1 MTQGVIEAIT
11 GGRVVSIVRERSA
24 SEARGEVIRLVKAG
38 AQAIEVS
45 LGTPDALDVVRW
57 MVDEFAGHGVQC
69 GVGTVL
75 TVDQVHAAAD
85 IGARFVVS
93 PIGSNTLVSAAR
105 GRGMVGVF
113 GAMTPTECFAAVAD
127 GAEFVK
133 LFPARAWTPNGL
145 RDLLQAMPNLRIVPT
160 GGLSLDDADSW
171 LAAGAVAL
179 GLGGAL
185 RRESSAARLQAF
197 YHRVRRTEIGP

>member
-1 MTQGVIEAIT
+1 MMQAVIDAIT
-11 GGRVVSIVRERSA
+11 RGRVVSIVRERSA
-24 SEARGEVIRLVKAG
+24 PDARTEVLRLVKAG
-38 AQAIEVS
+38 ARAIEVS
-45 LGTPDALDVVRW
+45 SGTPDALDVVRW
-57 MVDEFAGHGVQC
+57 MVDEFAGLGVQC

-75 TVDQVHAAAD
+75 TVDQVYAAAD

-93 PIGSNTLVSAAR
+93 PIGSNALVSAAR

-113 GAMTPTECFAAVAD
+113 GAMTPTECYAAAAE

-133 LFPARAWTPNGL
+133 LFPARTWTPNGL

-160 GGLSLDDADSW
+160 GGVSLDDADSW

-179 GLGGAL
+179 GLGGTL
-185 RRESSAARLQAF
+185 RRESSAARLRVF
-197 YHRVRRTEIGP
+197 YQRVRTAEISQ